1 MCRHTTDS
9 TPELMPFF
17 LSLNYSYVNGK
28 LFNNQ
33 ARYSSVNGQ
42 VLEQTGNEWGKKTLF
57 QRKAWRNIGQH
68 HFKKYNTSCVLEPRL
83 KTLAQYCTVLMLASG
98 THWPNFTIMRKCVNW
113 HMPGFSVS
121 AYIHKIS
128 LPFACVQCIS
138 FAWDAFV
145 IFIHTYMMLP
155 PFFCIF
161 IKILTTSDCNANQII
176 AKSIIFELFH
186 YKPLK
191 ERKCCCF
198 FVISYCVLQ
207 NYISHVSVY

>member
-128 LPFACVQCIS
+128 LPFACVLLFDNAYHLHEMLLWFS
-138 FAWDAFV
+138 FTLTWCFLPFSAFSSKYSPPQTAMQTKSLPSQLYLNC
-145 IFIHTYMMLP
+145 FIINP
-155 PFFCIF
+155 WR
-161 IKILTTSDCNANQII
+161 
-176 AKSIIFELFH
+176 
-186 YKPLK
+186 K
-191 ERKCCCF
+191 ENVVVF
-198 FVISYCVLQ
+198 L
-207 NYISHVSVY
+207 

>member
-17 LSLNYSYVNGK
+17 LSLNYSYVSGK

-42 VLEQTGNEWGKKTLF
+42 VLEQTGNEWGKKLYSKGKPGEILVNTTLKNTI
-57 QRKAWRNIGQH
+57 QVASLEHNIN
-68 HFKKYNTSCVLEPRL
+68 KYCKPRL

-128 LPFACVQCIS
+128 LPFACVLLFDNAYHLHEMLLWFS
-138 FAWDAFV
+138 FTLTWCFLPFSAFSSKYSPPQTAMQTKSLPSQLYLNC
-145 IFIHTYMMLP
+145 FIINP
-155 PFFCIF
+155 WR
-161 IKILTTSDCNANQII
+161 
-176 AKSIIFELFH
+176 
-186 YKPLK
+186 K
-191 ERKCCCF
+191 ENVVVF
-198 FVISYCVLQ
+198 L
-207 NYISHVSVY
+207 

>member
-128 LPFACVQCIS
+128 LPFACVLLFDNAYHLHEMLLWFS
-138 FAWDAFV
+138 FTLTWCFLPFSAFSSKYSPPQNAMQTKSLPSQLYLNC
-145 IFIHTYMMLP
+145 FIINP
-155 PFFCIF
+155 WR
-161 IKILTTSDCNANQII
+161 
-176 AKSIIFELFH
+176 
-186 YKPLK
+186 K
-191 ERKCCCF
+191 ENVVVF
-198 FVISYCVLQ
+198 L
-207 NYISHVSVY
+207 